1 MPALAFALALTLAPE
16 KGFVSLFDGRTTS
29 GWHVYKGT
37 SVPSGWTATDGALTF
52 TPGSEGGDISTD
64 GLYGDFDFR
73 FEWRISEGGNSG
85 VMYRADEGHPAAY
98 NTGPEYQILDNLKHP
113 DGKKKETS
121 ASSCYAMYPSIG
133 TQVKPVGQ
141 WNSGRIV
148 ARGNHIEHWLNGVRG
163 VSYTI
168 GSADWK
174 HRAEKSKFNLMIDY
188 GTVKKG
194 HIVLQDHGNVVAY
207 RNLRIKVLK

>member
-1 MPALAFALALTLAPE
+1 M
-16 KGFVSLFDGRTTS
+16 
-29 GWHVYKGT
+29 
-37 SVPSGWTATDGALTF
+37 DGALTF
-52 TPGSEGGDISTD
+52 TPGTEGGDISTD
-64 GLYGDFDFR
+64 GMYGDFDFR

-85 VMYRADEGHPAAY
+85 VMYRADEGHPAPY

-121 ASSCYAMYPSIG
+121 AASCYAMYPSKG
-133 TQVKPVGQ
+133 TRVKPVGQ

-174 HRAEKSKFNLMIDY
+174 HRTEKSKFNLMIDY

-194 HIVLQDHGNVVAY
+194 HIVLQDHGNPVAY
-207 RNLRIKVLK
+207 RNLRIKAL